1 MLELVLWGSVQLIEV
16 FAIIKIYKKITN
28 KVKSRFYFTF
38 LCIGILIPLP
48 LLILNFETIFVL
60 LRYILYYSGILI
72 QPLFFYWY
80 FYKKEKLPTP
90 FALFLSFFLYLAVYT
105 SSTFFSVIISSV
117 TGDKFVEANWTI
129 FYIIINS
136 ISFFFI
142 LKSIDYFEFRLRD
155 FKEQVFKNT
164 INRINLFYFIDIL
177 LLNISHWLSEV
188 KHFNSLSS
196 MLATICFL
204 MFMSTLFYLKAAREK
219 YEKEEEIKQRELEQ
233 LQLQQYT
240 DEIVSLYNEIRGF
253 RHDYAGMLTS
263 FQMAINTQDIKEIE
277 KIYQEVLVDAN
288 LKLRSDKY
296 TYFDLNNV
304 GDSALRSVMT
314 ETLFKA
320 RDNQIDLTF
329 EVKDPVERLPIKLLD
344 VVRIASI
351 LLNNAVEGAIESYEK
366 MIHVTLVQLDT
377 EIIFVVKNSR
387 KQRKLDLEEIYEPE
401 FSTKGYRRGLGLN
414 NLKEILENY
423 EYIMLDTE
431 INKHDFTQVLTIK
444 RRNSL

>member
-1 MLELVLWGSVQLIEV
+1 MFELFFWILQAAIEV
-16 FAIIKIYKKITN
+16 YFTIVIYEKIN
-28 KVKSRFYFTF
+28 KVKSSFYFTF
-38 LCIGILIPLP
+38 LCAIVLILLP
-48 LLILNFETIFVL
+48 LLILNLESIFSLSRHVL
-60 LRYILYYSGILI
+60 YFLLLLI
-72 QPLFFYWY
+72 YPIFFYRY
-80 FYKKEKLPTP
+80 FYKKEKLS
-90 FALFLSFFLYLAVYT
+90 ALFSIFLSLLLYLTVQAPT
-105 SSTFFSVIISSV
+105 TFFSVIISSI
-117 TGDKFVEANWTI
+117 TGDSFVNDNWAV
-129 FYIIINS
+129 FYIMINS
-136 ISFFFI
+136 ISVLLM
-142 LKSIDYFEFRLRD
+142 LKFIDYLPFSIRD
-155 FKEQVFKNT
+155 FKEEVFKKK
-164 INRINLFYFIDIL
+164 IKRINIFYVIDIFI
-177 LLNISHWLSEV
+177 LNISHWLSEDE
-188 KHFNSLSS
+188 HFNSFSS

-204 MFMSTLFYLKAAREK
+204 IFMKTLFYLKAIREK
-219 YEKEEEIKQRELEQ
+219 YEKEEEIRQRELEQ

-263 FQMAINTQDIKEIE
+263 FQTAINTQDIKEIE

-320 RDNQIDLTF
+320 REHQIDLTF
-329 EVKDPVERLPIKLLD
+329 EVKEPVETLPIKLLD
-344 VVRIASI
+344 VVRMASI

-431 INKHDFTQVLTIK
+431 ISKYDFTQVLTIK

>member
-1 MLELVLWGSVQLIEV
+1 MILDLILWFMCELIEI
-16 FAIIKIYKKITN
+16 FATVKIYKKITN
-28 KVKSRFYFTF
+28 KVKSKFYFICLCSFTVILFPLTSLISVFVHYTILVLQPF
-38 LCIGILIPLP
+38 L
-48 LLILNFETIFVL
+48 F
-60 LRYILYYSGILI
+60 YY
-72 QPLFFYWY
+72 Y
-80 FYKKEKLPTP
+80 FYKKEKLSVYL
-90 FALFLSFFLYLAVYT
+90 ALFLSFFLYMAT
-105 SSTFFSVIISSV
+105 QASSTFFSVIISSV
-117 TGDKFVEANWTI
+117 TGDKFVETNWTI

-136 ISFFFI
+136 ISLFFM

-155 FKEQVFKNT
+155 FKEQAFKST

-204 MFMSTLFYLKAAREK
+204 MFMSTLFYLKAVREK
-219 YEKEEEIKQRELEQ
+219 YEKEEEIKQKELEQ

-431 INKHDFTQVLTIK
+431 INKHDFTQILTIK

>member
-1 MLELVLWGSVQLIEV
+1 MIFNFILWFICELIEIFTV
-16 FAIIKIYKKITN
+16 IIAPLA
-28 KVKSRFYFTF
+28 S
-38 LCIGILIPLP
+38 LIN
-48 LLILNFETIFVL
+48 LL
-60 LRYILYYSGILI
+60 LYYIILMV
-72 QPLFFYWY
+72 QPFLFYAY
-80 FYKKEKLPTP
+80 FYKKEKLPNYLS
-90 FALFLSFFLYLAVYT
+90 LFLSFFLYLAT
-105 SSTFFSVIISSV
+105 QASSTFFSVIISSI
-117 TGDKFVEANWTI
+117 TGDQFVKSNWAI
-129 FYIIINS
+129 FYITINS
-136 ISFFFI
+136 ISVLFM
-142 LKSIDYFEFRLRD
+142 LKSIDYFEFQLRD
-155 FKEQVFKNT
+155 FKDSSFKKTVQKINIYYFLT
-164 INRINLFYFIDIL
+164 ILIL
-177 LLNISHWLSEV
+177 NVSHWLSEDD
-188 KHFNSLSS
+188 HFNSFSS

-204 MFMSTLFYLKAAREK
+204 IFMTTLFYLKAIREK
-219 YEKEEEIKQRELEQ
+219 YEKEEEIRQRELEQ

-263 FQMAINTQDIKEIE
+263 FQTAINTQDIKEIK

-320 RDNQIDLTF
+320 REHQIDLTF
-329 EVKDPVERLPIKLLD
+329 EVKDPVEKLPIKLLD
-344 VVRIASI
+344 VVRMASI

-431 INKHDFTQVLTIK
+431 ISKYDFTQVLTIK

>member
-1 MLELVLWGSVQLIEV
+1 M
-16 FAIIKIYKKITN
+16 
-28 KVKSRFYFTF
+28 
-38 LCIGILIPLP
+38 
-48 LLILNFETIFVL
+48 ILNFILWFICELIEIFTVIIAPLASLINL
-60 LRYILYYSGILI
+60 LLYYIILMV
-72 QPLFFYWY
+72 QPFLFYAY
-80 FYKKEKLPTP
+80 FYKKEKLPNYLS
-90 FALFLSFFLYLAVYT
+90 LFLSFFLYLAT
-105 SSTFFSVIISSV
+105 QASSTFFSVIISSI
-117 TGDKFVEANWTI
+117 TGDQFVKSNWAI
-129 FYIIINS
+129 FYITINS
-136 ISFFFI
+136 ISVLFM
-142 LKSIDYFEFRLRD
+142 LKSIDYFEFQLRD
-155 FKEQVFKNT
+155 FKDSSFKKTVQKTNIYYFLT
-164 INRINLFYFIDIL
+164 ILIL
-177 LLNISHWLSEV
+177 NVSHWLSEDD
-188 KHFNSLSS
+188 HFNSFSS

-204 MFMSTLFYLKAAREK
+204 IFMTTLFYLKAIREK
-219 YEKEEEIKQRELEQ
+219 YEKEEEIRQRELEQ

-263 FQMAINTQDIKEIE
+263 FQTAINTQDIKEIE

-320 RDNQIDLTF
+320 REHQIDLTF
-329 EVKDPVERLPIKLLD
+329 EVKDPVEKLPIKLLD
-344 VVRIASI
+344 VVRMASI

-431 INKHDFTQVLTIK
+431 ISKYDFTQVLTIK

>member
-1 MLELVLWGSVQLIEV
+1 MFELFFWILQAAIEV
-16 FAIIKIYKKITN
+16 YFTIVIYEKIN
-28 KVKSRFYFTF
+28 KVKSSFYFTF
-38 LCIGILIPLP
+38 LCAIVLILLP
-48 LLILNFETIFVL
+48 LLILNLESIFSLSRHVL
-60 LRYILYYSGILI
+60 YFILLLI
-72 QPLFFYWY
+72 DPLFFYRY
-80 FYKKEKLPTP
+80 FYKKEKLSTL
-90 FALFLSFFLYLAVYT
+90 FSIFLSLLLYLTVQAST
-105 SSTFFSVIISSV
+105 TFFSVIISSI
-117 TGDKFVEANWTI
+117 TGDSFVKDNWAV
-129 FYIIINS
+129 FYIMINS
-136 ISFFFI
+136 ISVLFM
-142 LKSIDYFEFRLRD
+142 LKFIDYLPFYACD
-155 FKEQVFKNT
+155 FKEEVFKKT
-164 INRINLFYFIDIL
+164 IKRINIFYVIDIFI
-177 LLNISHWLSEV
+177 LNVSHWLSEDD
-188 KHFNSLSS
+188 HFNSFSS

-204 MFMSTLFYLKAAREK
+204 IFMTTLFYLKAIREK
-219 YEKEEEIKQRELEQ
+219 YEKEEEIRQRELEQ

-263 FQMAINTQDIKEIE
+263 FQTAINTQDIKEIE

-320 RDNQIDLTF
+320 REHQIDLTF
-329 EVKDPVERLPIKLLD
+329 EVKDPVEKLPIKLLD
-344 VVRIASI
+344 VVRMASI

-431 INKHDFTQVLTIK
+431 ISKYDFTQVLTIK

>member
-1 MLELVLWGSVQLIEV
+1 M
-16 FAIIKIYKKITN
+16 
-28 KVKSRFYFTF
+28 
-38 LCIGILIPLP
+38 
-48 LLILNFETIFVL
+48 
-60 LRYILYYSGILI
+60 
-72 QPLFFYWY
+72 
-80 FYKKEKLPTP
+80 
-90 FALFLSFFLYLAVYT
+90 
-105 SSTFFSVIISSV
+105 
-117 TGDKFVEANWTI
+117 
-129 FYIIINS
+129 
-136 ISFFFI
+136 
-142 LKSIDYFEFRLRD
+142 LKSIDYFEFQLRD
-155 FKEQVFKNT
+155 FKDSSFKKIVQKINIYYFLT
-164 INRINLFYFIDIL
+164 ILIL
-177 LLNISHWLSEV
+177 NVSHWLSEDD
-188 KHFNSLSS
+188 HFNSFSS

-204 MFMSTLFYLKAAREK
+204 IFMTTLFYLKAIREK
-219 YEKEEEIKQRELEQ
+219 YEKEEEIRQRELEQ

-263 FQMAINTQDIKEIE
+263 FQTAINTQDIKEIE

-320 RDNQIDLTF
+320 REHQIDLTF
-329 EVKDPVERLPIKLLD
+329 EVKDPVEKLPIKLLD
-344 VVRIASI
+344 VVRMASI

-431 INKHDFTQVLTIK
+431 ISKYDFTQVLTIK

>member
-1 MLELVLWGSVQLIEV
+1 MFELFFWILQAAIEV
-16 FAIIKIYKKITN
+16 YFTIVIYEKIN
-28 KVKSRFYFTF
+28 KVKSSFYFTF
-38 LCIGILIPLP
+38 LCAIVLILLP
-48 LLILNFETIFVL
+48 LLILNLESISSLSRHVL
-60 LRYILYYSGILI
+60 YFILLLI
-72 QPLFFYWY
+72 YPLFFYRY
-80 FYKKEKLPTP
+80 FYKKEKLSTL
-90 FALFLSFFLYLAVYT
+90 FSIFLSLLLYLTVQ
-105 SSTFFSVIISSV
+105 SSTTFFSVIISSI
-117 TGDKFVEANWTI
+117 TGDSFVKDNWAV
-129 FYIIINS
+129 FYIMINS
-136 ISFFFI
+136 ISVLFM
-142 LKSIDYFEFRLRD
+142 LKFIDYSPFCICD
-155 FKEQVFKNT
+155 FKEEVFKKT
-164 INRINLFYFIDIL
+164 IKRINIFYVIDIFI
-177 LLNISHWLSEV
+177 LNVSHWLSEDD
-188 KHFNSLSS
+188 HFNSFSS

-204 MFMSTLFYLKAAREK
+204 IFMTTLFYLKAIREK
-219 YEKEEEIKQRELEQ
+219 YEKEEEIRQRELEQ

-263 FQMAINTQDIKEIE
+263 FQTAINTQDIKEIE

-320 RDNQIDLTF
+320 REHQIDLTF
-329 EVKDPVERLPIKLLD
+329 EVKDPVEKLPIKLLD
-344 VVRIASI
+344 VVRMASI

-431 INKHDFTQVLTIK
+431 ISKYDFTQVLTIK

>member
-1 MLELVLWGSVQLIEV
+1 MMFELFFWILQAAIEV
-16 FAIIKIYKKITN
+16 YFTIVIYEKIN
-28 KVKSRFYFTF
+28 KVKSSFYFTF
-38 LCIGILIPLP
+38 LCAIVLILLP
-48 LLILNFETIFVL
+48 LLILNLESIFSLSRHVL
-60 LRYILYYSGILI
+60 YFILLLI
-72 QPLFFYWY
+72 YPLVLYRY
-80 FYKKEKLPTP
+80 FYKKEKLSTL
-90 FALFLSFFLYLAVYT
+90 FSIFLSLLLYLTVQAST
-105 SSTFFSVIISSV
+105 TFFSVIISSI
-117 TGDKFVEANWTI
+117 TGDSFVKDNWAV
-129 FYIIINS
+129 FYIMINS
-136 ISFFFI
+136 ISVLFM
-142 LKSIDYFEFRLRD
+142 LKFIDYLPFYACD
-155 FKEQVFKNT
+155 FKEEVFKKT
-164 INRINLFYFIDIL
+164 IKRINIFYVIDIFI
-177 LLNISHWLSEV
+177 LNVSHWLSEDD
-188 KHFNSLSS
+188 HFNSFSS

-204 MFMSTLFYLKAAREK
+204 IFMTTLFYLKAIREK
-219 YEKEEEIKQRELEQ
+219 YEKEEEIRQRELEQ

-263 FQMAINTQDIKEIE
+263 FQTAINTQDIKEIE

-320 RDNQIDLTF
+320 REHQIDLTF
-329 EVKDPVERLPIKLLD
+329 EVKDPVEKLPIKLLD
-344 VVRIASI
+344 VVRMASI

-431 INKHDFTQVLTIK
+431 ISKYDFTQVLTIK

>member
-1 MLELVLWGSVQLIEV
+1 MILNFILWFICELIEI
-16 FAIIKIYKKITN
+16 FAIVKIYKKVES
-28 KVKSRFYFTF
+28 KVKSRFYFIC
-38 LCIGILIPLP
+38 LCIFTVIIAPLASLIN
-48 LLILNFETIFVL
+48 LL
-60 LRYILYYSGILI
+60 LYYIILMV
-72 QPLFFYWY
+72 QPFLFYAY
-80 FYKKEKLPTP
+80 FYKKEKLPNYLS
-90 FALFLSFFLYLAVYT
+90 LFLSFFLYLAT
-105 SSTFFSVIISSV
+105 QASSTFFSVIISSI
-117 TGDKFVEANWTI
+117 TGDQFVKSNWAV
-129 FYIIINS
+129 FYITINS
-136 ISFFFI
+136 VSVLFM
-142 LKSIDYFEFRLRD
+142 LKSIDYFEFQLRD
-155 FKEQVFKNT
+155 FKDSSFKKTVQKINIYYFLT
-164 INRINLFYFIDIL
+164 ILIL
-177 LLNISHWLSEV
+177 NVSHWLSEDD
-188 KHFNSLSS
+188 HFNSFSS

-204 MFMSTLFYLKAAREK
+204 IFMTTLFYLKAIREK
-219 YEKEEEIKQRELEQ
+219 YEKEEEIRQRELEQ

-263 FQMAINTQDIKEIE
+263 FQTAINTQDIKEIE

-320 RDNQIDLTF
+320 REHQIDLTF
-329 EVKDPVERLPIKLLD
+329 EVKEPVETLPIKLLD
-344 VVRIASI
+344 VVRMASI

-401 FSTKGYRRGLGLN
+401 FSTKGCRRGLGLN

-431 INKHDFTQVLTIK
+431 ISKYDFTQVLTIK

>member
-80 FYKKEKLPTP
+80 FYKKEKLSTP

-105 SSTFFSVIISSV
+105 SSTFFAVIISSA
-117 TGDKFVEANWTI
+117 TGDQFVEINWGT
-129 FYIIINS
+129 FYIFIEL
-136 ISFFFI
+136 ISLFFM
-142 LKSIDYFEFRLRD
+142 LKSIDYFDFRLRD
-155 FKEQVFKNT
+155 FKEQAFKST

-204 MFMSTLFYLKAAREK
+204 MFMSTLFYLKAVREK
-219 YEKEEEIKQRELEQ
+219 YEKEEEIKQKELEQ

>member
-1 MLELVLWGSVQLIEV
+1 MFELFFWILQAAIEV
-16 FAIIKIYKKITN
+16 YFTIVIYEKIN
-28 KVKSRFYFTF
+28 KVKSSFYFTF
-38 LCIGILIPLP
+38 LCAIVLILLP
-48 LLILNFETIFVL
+48 LLILNLESIFSLSRHVL
-60 LRYILYYSGILI
+60 YFILLLI
-72 QPLFFYWY
+72 YPLFFYMY
-80 FYKKEKLPTP
+80 FYKKERLSIL
-90 FALFLSFFLYLAVYT
+90 FSIFLSLLLYLTVQAST
-105 SSTFFSVIISSV
+105 TFFSVIISSI
-117 TGDKFVEANWTI
+117 TGDSFVKDNWAI
-129 FYIIINS
+129 FYIMINS
-136 ISFFFI
+136 ISVLFM
-142 LKSIDYFEFRLRD
+142 LKFIDYLPFYACD
-155 FKEQVFKNT
+155 FKEEVFKKT
-164 INRINLFYFIDIL
+164 IKRINIFYVIDIFI
-177 LLNISHWLSEV
+177 LNVSHWLSEDD
-188 KHFNSLSS
+188 HFNSFSS

-204 MFMSTLFYLKAAREK
+204 IFMTTLFYLKAIREK
-219 YEKEEEIKQRELEQ
+219 YEKEEEIRQRELEQ

-263 FQMAINTQDIKEIE
+263 FQTAINTQDIKEIE

-320 RDNQIDLTF
+320 REHQIDLTF
-329 EVKDPVERLPIKLLD
+329 EVKEPVETLPIKLLD
-344 VVRIASI
+344 VVRMASI

-387 KQRKLDLEEIYEPE
+387 KQRKLDLEEIYKPE

-431 INKHDFTQVLTIK
+431 ISKYDFTQVLTIK

>member
-1 MLELVLWGSVQLIEV
+1 MIFNFILWFICELIEIFTV
-16 FAIIKIYKKITN
+16 IIAPLA
-28 KVKSRFYFTF
+28 S
-38 LCIGILIPLP
+38 LIN
-48 LLILNFETIFVL
+48 LL
-60 LRYILYYSGILI
+60 LYYIILMV
-72 QPLFFYWY
+72 QPFLFYAY
-80 FYKKEKLPTP
+80 FYKKEKLPNYLS
-90 FALFLSFFLYLAVYT
+90 LFLSFFLYLAT
-105 SSTFFSVIISSV
+105 QASSTFFSVIISSI
-117 TGDKFVEANWTI
+117 TGDQFVKSNWAI
-129 FYIIINS
+129 FYITINS
-136 ISFFFI
+136 VSVLFM
-142 LKSIDYFEFRLRD
+142 LKSIDYFEFQLRD
-155 FKEQVFKNT
+155 FKDSSFKKTVQKINIYYFLT
-164 INRINLFYFIDIL
+164 ILIL
-177 LLNISHWLSEV
+177 NVSHWLSEDD
-188 KHFNSLSS
+188 HFNSFSS

-204 MFMSTLFYLKAAREK
+204 IFMTTLFYLKAIREK
-219 YEKEEEIKQRELEQ
+219 YEKEEEIRQRELEQ

-263 FQMAINTQDIKEIE
+263 FQTAINTQDIKEIE

-320 RDNQIDLTF
+320 REHQIDLTF
-329 EVKDPVERLPIKLLD
+329 EVKDPVEKLPIKLLD
-344 VVRIASI
+344 MVRMASI

-431 INKHDFTQVLTIK
+431 ISKYDFTQVLTIK